1 MKLRRN
7 SLVVN
12 FLLLLMT
19 NLFFEVIHSQSIR
32 SLMNEGN
39 NAYKAQNFA
48 EAQSE
53 YNKANALKPSF
64 NGQFNEANALFQQN
78 KYKEAAELNMAALG
92 QAKNNKE
99 KAMASYNL
107 GNSFYKS
114 QDFNKAIDAY
124 KQSLRLDPSD
134 IDAKK
139 NLTKAIE
146 KKKQQSQKDQ
156 KQQQEQKDKKD
167 DKQSQADQKENQKND
182 SGDPSQQDSDQEP
195 KSPEEQKSQK
205 DQEGKPKSLT
215 RQEAENMLRIMKQEE
230 QKTRAK
236 LMKQQRPEERS
247 SGKDW

>member
-1 MKLRRN
+1 M
-7 SLVVN
+7 
-12 FLLLLMT
+12 MG
-19 NLFFEVIHSQSIR
+19 FFIVEMQGQSVR
-32 SLMNEGN
+32 SLMKEGN

-53 YNKANALKPSF
+53 YNKANALKPTF
-64 NGQFNEANALFQQN
+64 NGLFNEANALFQQN
-78 KYKEAAELNMAALG
+78 KYKEASELNMAALG
-92 QAKNNKE
+92 QAKTNKE
-99 KAMASYNL
+99 KAIASYNL

-114 QDFNKAIDAY
+114 QDYNKAIDAY

-134 IDAKK
+134 LDAKK

-146 KKKQQSQKDQ
+146 KKKQQSQQDQ

-167 DKQSQADQKENQKND
+167 DKQSQADQIENQKND

-195 KSPEEQKSQK
+195 KSQEDQKSQK
-205 DQEGKPKSLT
+205 DQAGKPKSLT

-236 LMKQQRPEERS
+236 LMKQQRPEERN
-247 SGKDW
+247 SGKDWWFW